1 MQSNNIQEEVN
12 SILARMDGNGG
23 EDEQAPK
30 QSIPIEG
37 PEPIQDIYVLVVRE
51 HEEPD
56 QPHETEIIE
65 TTLAPK
71 KPSLLA
77 IPVCFFALL
86 LPIASIAFQLYVA
99 FNPFTATVTI
109 LSKSQQV
116 ALSGTVQLGRI
127 LSPITL
133 SHSQT
138 VPTTGRGHQDAK
150 AATGFITFYNGQL
163 QNITVAAGTIVT
175 GTDGVQIRTNETA
188 YIPAADLTANPP
200 LIGHVTVSAHAVHE
214 GAGGNVQ
221 AFDINTP
228 CCNSVVAKNLYSFTG
243 GQDARD
249 FQTVSHADM
258 NTIATV
264 LKTSLA
270 QRAQSALQKQMKH
283 GEALIA
289 SSCTSQ
295 VTADHQ
301 VGEEADQVTITVSDA
316 CSAIA
321 YNKDGLLKAVT
332 QLLTIQ
338 AIRSLGTGYH
348 LDGAFTV
355 TVHQATRS
363 DTTPTLVFSSVST
376 WVYALSA
383 QDQERIQVL
392 IAGKTK
398 QEAMRLLS
406 SLPGIEHVAIAWRDD
421 TKLPKDIQYIHLV
434 LLIQN
439 S

>member
-1 MQSNNIQEEVN
+1 
-12 SILARMDGNGG
+12 MDGNGG
-23 EDEQAPK
+23 EDEKAPE
-30 QSIPIEG
+30 QSIPLEG

-77 IPVCFFALL
+77 IAVCFFALA
-86 LPIASIAFQLYVA
+86 LPIASITFQLYIA
-99 FNPFTATVTI
+99 FNPFTAIVTI
-109 LSKSQQV
+109 LPKSHQV

-127 LSPITL
+127 VSPITL
-133 SHSQT
+133 RESQT
-138 VPTTGRGHQDAK
+138 VATTGKGHQDAK

-163 QNITVAAGTIVT
+163 QSITVAAGAIVT
-175 GTDGVQIRTNETA
+175 GTDGVQVRTNETA

-200 LIGHVTVSAHAVHE
+200 LIGHATVPAHAVHK

-221 AFDINTP
+221 ALDINTP

-249 FQTVSHADM
+249 FQTVSQADM
-258 NTIATV
+258 NTISTV

-270 QRAQSALQKQMKH
+270 QRAQRALQKQMKH
-283 GEALIA
+283 GEVLIA
-289 SSCTSQ
+289 PSCTSQ

-301 VGEEADQVTITVSDA
+301 VGAEANQVTITVSDT

-321 YNKDGLLKAVT
+321 YNKDGLQKAVT

-338 AIRSLGTGYH
+338 AIRTLGTGYH

-363 DTTPTLVFSSVST
+363 DTTPTLVFSSKST
-376 WVYALSA
+376 WVYGVTAKE
-383 QDQERIQVL
+383 QERIKTL
-392 IAGKTK
+392 IAGKPK

-421 TKLPKDIQYIHLV
+421 TKLPKDIHYIHLI